1 MIVHPQKVSSRQN
14 KNIKYGLKILAAGLF
29 LALSWF
35 APATAAEVDL
45 YCWVDNGPP
54 IHWAPCNTSTPLV
67 IGSGPYA
74 FTPLTPGQYTPVSD
88 SASTALTVPAGATY
102 AVVCAES
109 ANHRYTWD
117 NTTTPTASVGAQLLQ
132 NQCVSFSGA
141 LVLAA
146 VRIITQK
153 IGRAHV

>member
-1 MIVHPQKVSSRQN
+1 VMRKF
-14 KNIKYGLKILAAGLF
+14 LKSIILGLF
-29 LALSWF
+29 LTFAWF
-35 APATAAEVDL
+35 GAASAQQVNM

-54 IHWAPCNTSTPLV
+54 IHWAPCNSTTPLV

-88 SASTALTVPAGATY
+88 SASTALTVPTGATY
-102 AVVCAES
+102 AVVCAEV

-117 NTTTPTASVGAQLLQ
+117 GTTTPTASVGTQLLQ
-132 NQCVSFSGA
+132 NQCIPFSGA

-146 VRIITQK
+146 VRIITQTAGGTFTVSYGK
-153 IGRAHV
+153 